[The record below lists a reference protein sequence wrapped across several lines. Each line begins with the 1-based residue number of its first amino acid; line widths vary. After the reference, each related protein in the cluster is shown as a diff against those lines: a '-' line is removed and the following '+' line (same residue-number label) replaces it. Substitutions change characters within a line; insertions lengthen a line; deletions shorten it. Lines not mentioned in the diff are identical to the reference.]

1 MNIVRLEDAGQGLFL
16 VGDDVDGFA
25 VQLFFELVE
34 AGQQRYPCRLGP
46 GGVMKKVLI
55 LGAGAVA
62 RPAVGYLLEK
72 EGVAV
77 VVADQD
83 PAKAEAVVAGHPK
96 GRGVALDA
104 ADTTALDRAVAAAD
118 IVVSLLPFTLH
129 PVVAKMCLA
138 RAKHLVTASYVK
150 EEMQALDRQARDKG
164 LIFLNE
170 VGVDPGLDHMSA
182 MQIID
187 AVRAEGGR
195 IDSFFSYCGGL
206 PALESNNNPLGYKF
220 SWSPEGAMMAAT
232 NDGRYMEHGK
242 IYEVPGGD
250 LFKHYW
256 LKSVPGAGVFEAYV
270 NRDAL
275 PYLKIYGIEDAAG
288 IYRGTLR
295 NVGYCE
301 TWDFIKQLGL
311 LNRKMKFDFDEVT
324 PREVLA
330 NIVNCP
336 GADVRAAVAAYL
348 NIPEHALTLKK
359 LEWLGL
365 LSDRKL
371 PIGTASVFEMFSY
384 TLKHRLVYDEGEMDL
399 LVMHHEFEAIYP
411 GLPRQRIQSTLIDR
425 GDPEGDSSMSRTV
438 GYPVGIAAGLVAED
452 RIDQTGVLRP
462 VSPEIYKPV
471 LAECEGLGIHFKECR
486 SDLDTDE
493 PSCWGD

>member
-1 MNIVRLEDAGQGLFL
+1 
-16 VGDDVDGFA
+16 
-25 VQLFFELVE
+25 
-34 AGQQRYPCRLGP
+34 
-46 GGVMKKVLI
+46 MKQVLI

-62 RPAVGYLLEK
+62 RPAVNYLLGK
-72 EGVAV
+72 EGLAV
-77 VVADQD
+77 VVADQK
-83 PAKAEAVVAGHPK
+83 PGKAEALVAAHPGGRAVV
-96 GRGVALDA
+96 LDA
-104 ADTTALDRAVAAAD
+104 GDTPLLERTIAAAD
-118 IVVSLLPFTLH
+118 IVVSLLPWTLH
-129 PVVAKMCLA
+129 PVIAGLCLA
-138 RAKHLVTASYVK
+138 HSKHMVTASYVK
-150 EEMQALDRQARDKG
+150 EEMQAMAREARDKG

-182 MQIID
+182 MQVID
-187 AVRAEGGR
+187 AVRAEGGK

-220 SWSPEGAMMAAT
+220 SWSPEGAMLAAT
-232 NDGRYMEHGK
+232 NNGRYLEHGK
-242 IYEVPGGD
+242 VYEVPGCD

-256 LKSVPGAGVFEAYV
+256 LKSIPGAGVFEAYV

-275 PYLKIYGIEDAAG
+275 PYLEIYGIKDASG

-295 NVGYCE
+295 NIGYCE

-336 GADVRAAVAAYL
+336 ETNVRAGVAAYL
-348 NIPEHALTLKK
+348 KIPEHSLTLKK

-371 PIGTASVFEMFSY
+371 SIGTASVFEMLSH
-384 TLKHRLVYDEGEMDL
+384 TLKNRLVYNEGEMDL

-411 GLPRQRIQSTLIDR
+411 GLPRQRIQTTLIDR
-425 GDPEGDSSMSRTV
+425 GDPGGDSSMSRTV
-438 GYPVGIAAGLVAED
+438 GYPVGIATSLIAEG
-452 RIDQTGVLRP
+452 RISRTGVLRP
-462 VSPEIYKPV
+462 VSAEIYTPV
-471 LAECEGLGIHFKECR
+471 LAECERLGIHFKERR
-486 SDLDTDE
+486 SELDADE
-493 PSCWGD
+493 VSYWGD

>member
-1 MNIVRLEDAGQGLFL
+1 
-16 VGDDVDGFA
+16 
-25 VQLFFELVE
+25 
-34 AGQQRYPCRLGP
+34 
-46 GGVMKKVLI
+46 MKQVLI

-62 RPAVGYLLEK
+62 RPTVAYLLEK
-72 EGVAV
+72 EGVEV
-77 VVADQD
+77 VVANRT
-83 PAKAEAVVAGHPK
+83 PGKAEALIAGHPN
-96 GRGVALDA
+96 GRAVALDA
-104 ADTTALDRAVAAAD
+104 GDTPKLKRTIAAAD
-118 IVVSLLPFTLH
+118 IVVSLLPWTLH
-129 PVVAKMCLA
+129 PVVAGLCLA
-138 RAKHLVTASYVK
+138 HGKHMVTSSYVK
-150 EEMQALDRQARDKG
+150 EEMQAMDREVRDKG

-220 SWSPEGAMMAAT
+220 SWSPEGAMLAAT
-232 NDGRYMEHGK
+232 NNGRYMEHGK
-242 IYEVPGGD
+242 IFEVPGSD

-275 PYLKIYGIEDAAG
+275 PYLQIYGIEDASG
-288 IYRGTLR
+288 MYRGTLR

-311 LNRKMKFDFDEVT
+311 LNQKMKFDFNEVT

-336 GADVRAAVAAYL
+336 ETDVRKGVAAYL
-348 NIPEHALTLKK
+348 KIPEHALTLKK
-359 LEWLGL
+359 LAWLGL

-371 PIGTASVFEMFSY
+371 PIGTASVFEMLAY
-384 TLKHRLVYDEGEMDL
+384 TLKSRLVYDEGEMDL
-399 LVMHHEFEAIYP
+399 LVMHHEFEAVYP
-411 GLPRQRIQSTLIDR
+411 DQPRQRIQSTLIDH

-438 GYPVGIAAGLVAED
+438 GYPVGISTGLVAEG
-452 RIDQTGVLRP
+452 RIAQTGVLRP
-462 VSPEIYKPV
+462 VSAEIYTPV
-471 LAECEGLGIHFKECR
+471 LAECERLGIHFKERR
-486 SDLDTDE
+486 SDLDANE
-493 PSCWGD
+493 ISYWGD

>member
-1 MNIVRLEDAGQGLFL
+1 MKQVL
-16 VGDDVDGFA
+16 V
-25 VQLFFELVE
+25 
-34 AGQQRYPCRLGP
+34 
-46 GGVMKKVLI
+46 

-72 EGVAV
+72 EGVEV
-77 VVADQD
+77 VVANRN
-83 PAKAEAVVAGHPK
+83 PEKAEALVAGHPG
-96 GRGVALDA
+96 GRAVALDA
-104 ADTTALDRAVAAAD
+104 GDTPMLERAIVAAD
-118 IVVSLLPFTLH
+118 IVVSLLPWTLH
-129 PVVAKMCLA
+129 SVIAELCLA
-138 RAKHLVTASYVK
+138 HGKHMVTASYVK
-150 EEMQALDRQARDKG
+150 EEMQAMDREARDKG

-187 AVRAEGGR
+187 AVHAEGGK

-220 SWSPEGAMMAAT
+220 SWSPEGAMLAAT
-232 NDGRYMEHGK
+232 NEGRYMEHGK
-242 IYEVPGGD
+242 VYEVPGAD

-256 LKSVPGAGVFEAYV
+256 LKSVRGAGVFEAYV
-270 NRDAL
+270 NRDAM
-275 PYLKIYGIEDAAG
+275 PYLKIYGIEDASG
-288 IYRGTLR
+288 MYRGTLR

-330 NIVNCP
+330 NIAHCP
-336 GADVRAAVAAYL
+336 ETNVRAGVAAYL
-348 NIPEHALTLKK
+348 KIPEYALTLKK

-371 PIGTASVFEMFSY
+371 PIGNASVFDMFAY
-384 TLKHRLVYDEGEMDL
+384 TLKSRLVYDPGEMDL
-399 LVMHHEFEAIYP
+399 LVMHHEFEIIYP
-411 GLPRQRIQSTLIDR
+411 NLPRQRIQSTLIDC

-438 GYPVGIAAGLVAED
+438 GYPVGIAAGLIAEG
-452 RIDQTGVLRP
+452 RISRTGVLRP
-462 VSPEIYKPV
+462 VSAEIYTPV
-471 LAECEGLGIHFKECR
+471 LAECERLGIRFKERR
-486 SDLDTDE
+486 SELDTDE
-493 PSCWGD
+493 LSYWGD

>member
-1 MNIVRLEDAGQGLFL
+1 
-16 VGDDVDGFA
+16 
-25 VQLFFELVE
+25 
-34 AGQQRYPCRLGP
+34 
-46 GGVMKKVLI
+46 MKQVLI
-55 LGAGAVA
+55 LGAGSVA

-72 EGVAV
+72 EGVEV

-83 PAKAEAVVAGHPK
+83 PVRAEALVAGRPN
-96 GRGVALDA
+96 GRAVALDA
-104 ADTTALDRAVAAAD
+104 GDARLLARHVAAAD
-118 IVVSLLPFTLH
+118 IVVSLLPWTLH
-129 PVVAKMCLA
+129 PVVAGLCLA
-138 RAKHLVTASYVK
+138 HRKHMVTASYVK
-150 EEMQALDRQARDKG
+150 EEMQAMDREARDKG

-187 AVRAEGGR
+187 AVRADGGR

-220 SWSPEGAMMAAT
+220 SWSPEGAMLAAT

-242 IYEVPGGD
+242 VFEVPGGD

-275 PYLKIYGIEDAAG
+275 PYLQIYGIEDASG

-311 LNRKMKFDFDEVT
+311 LNRKMMFDFDAVT
-324 PREVLA
+324 PREVMA

-336 GADVRAAVAAYL
+336 ETDVRAGVAAYL
-348 NIPEHALTLKK
+348 KIPAHALTLKK

-365 LSDRKL
+365 LSNRKL

-384 TLKHRLVYDEGEMDL
+384 TLKHRLVYEEGEMDL

-411 GLPRQRIQSTLIDR
+411 NLPCQRIQSTLIDR
-425 GDPEGDSSMSRTV
+425 GDPVGDSSMSRTV
-438 GYPVGIAAGLVAED
+438 GYPVGIAASLVAGGKIT
-452 RIDQTGVLRP
+452 RTGVLRP
-462 VSPEIYKPV
+462 VSAEIYAPV
-471 LAECEGLGIHFKECR
+471 LAECERLGIQFEEHR

-493 PSCWGD
+493 RSYWGD

>member
-1 MNIVRLEDAGQGLFL
+1 
-16 VGDDVDGFA
+16 
-25 VQLFFELVE
+25 
-34 AGQQRYPCRLGP
+34 
-46 GGVMKKVLI
+46 MKHVLI

-72 EGVAV
+72 EGVEV
-77 VVADQD
+77 VLADRD
-83 PAKAEAVVAGHPK
+83 PEKAEALVAGHP
-96 GRGVALDA
+96 GG
-104 ADTTALDRAVAAAD
+104 RAVAVDARDAPMLERTIAAAD
-118 IVVSLLPFTLH
+118 IVASLLPWTLH
-129 PVVAKMCLA
+129 PAIAELCLA
-138 RAKHLVTASYVK
+138 HGKHLVTASYVK
-150 EEMQALDRQARDKG
+150 EEMQAMDREAREKG

-187 AVRAEGGR
+187 AVRAEGGK

-220 SWSPEGAMMAAT
+220 SWSPEGAMLAAT

-242 IYEVPGGD
+242 VYEVPGRD

-275 PYLKIYGIEDAAG
+275 PYLEIYGIQGASG

-311 LNRKMKFDFDEVT
+311 LNRKMMFDFDEVT

-336 GADVRAAVAAYL
+336 ETNVRAGVAAYL
-348 NIPEHALTLKK
+348 KIPEHSLTLKK

-371 PIGTASVFEMFSY
+371 RIGTASVFEMLSH
-384 TLKHRLVYDEGEMDL
+384 TLKQRLVYDEGEVDL
-399 LVMHHEFEAIYP
+399 LVMHHEFEVIYP
-411 GLPRQRIQSTLIDR
+411 DLPRQRIQSTLIAL
-425 GDPEGDSSMSRTV
+425 GDPEGDSSMARTV
-438 GYPVGIAAGLVAED
+438 GYPVGIAASLVAEG
-452 RIDQTGVLRP
+452 RIAQTGVLRP
-462 VSPEIYKPV
+462 VSAEIYTPV
-471 LAECEGLGIHFKECR
+471 LTECERLGIHFKERR

-493 PSCWGD
+493 LSYWGD

>member
-1 MNIVRLEDAGQGLFL
+1 
-16 VGDDVDGFA
+16 
-25 VQLFFELVE
+25 
-34 AGQQRYPCRLGP
+34 
-46 GGVMKKVLI
+46 MKKILI

-62 RPAVGYLLEK
+62 RPAVTYLLPK
-72 EGVAV
+72 EGIEVI
-77 VVADQD
+77 VADQD
-83 PAKAEAVVAGHPK
+83 TAKAEALVAGCPR
-96 GRGVALDA
+96 GRSVAFDA
-104 ADTTALDRAVAAAD
+104 GDTTTLDRHIAAAD
-118 IVVSLLPFTLH
+118 IVVSLLPWTLH
-129 PVVAKMCLA
+129 PAIARLCLIHG
-138 RAKHLVTASYVK
+138 KHLVTASYVK
-150 EEMQALDRQARDKG
+150 EEMQAMDREARDKG

-182 MQIID
+182 MQIIN

-220 SWSPEGAMMAAT
+220 SWSPEGAMLAAT
-232 NDGRYMEHGK
+232 NDGRYMEHGEV
-242 IYEVPGGD
+242 YEVPGED

-275 PYLKIYGIEDAAG
+275 PYLKIYGIEDASG
-288 IYRGTLR
+288 MYRGTLR

-336 GADVRAAVAAYL
+336 ETNLRAGVAAHL
-348 NIPEHALTLKK
+348 KIPEHSLTLKK

-371 PIGTASVFEMFSY
+371 KIGTASVFEMFSH
-384 TLKHRLVYDEGEMDL
+384 TLRHRLVYNEGEVDL

-411 GLPRQRIQSTLIDR
+411 GLPRQRIQSTLIDY
-425 GDPEGDSSMSRTV
+425 GDPDGDSSMSRTV
-438 GYPVGIAAGLVAED
+438 GYPVGIAASLIAAGKIS
-452 RIDQTGVLRP
+452 RTGVLLP
-462 VSPEIYKPV
+462 VSAEIYTPV
-471 LAECEGLGIHFKECR
+471 LAECERLGIHFKERR

-493 PSCWGD
+493 LSYWGD

>member
-1 MNIVRLEDAGQGLFL
+1 
-16 VGDDVDGFA
+16 
-25 VQLFFELVE
+25 
-34 AGQQRYPCRLGP
+34 
-46 GGVMKKVLI
+46 MKHVLI

-72 EGVAV
+72 EGVEV
-77 VVADQD
+77 VLADRD
-83 PAKAEAVVAGHPK
+83 PEKAEALVAGHPG
-96 GRGVALDA
+96 GRAVALDA
-104 ADTTALDRAVAAAD
+104 RDAPMLERTIAAAD
-118 IVVSLLPFTLH
+118 IVVSLLPWTLH
-129 PVVAKMCLA
+129 PAIAELCLA
-138 RAKHLVTASYVK
+138 HGKHLVTASYVK
-150 EEMQALDRQARDKG
+150 EEMQAMDREARDKG

-187 AVRAEGGR
+187 AVRAEGGK

-220 SWSPEGAMMAAT
+220 SWSPEGAMLAAT

-242 IYEVPGGD
+242 VYEVPGCD

-275 PYLKIYGIEDAAG
+275 PYLEIYGIKDASG

-311 LNRKMKFDFDEVT
+311 LNRKMMFDFDEVT

-336 GADVRAAVAAYL
+336 ETNVRAGVAAYL
-348 NIPEHALTLKK
+348 KIPEHSLTLKK

-371 PIGTASVFEMFSY
+371 RIGTASVFEMLSH
-384 TLKHRLVYDEGEMDL
+384 TLKQRLVYDEGEVDL
-399 LVMHHEFEAIYP
+399 LVMHHEFEVIYP
-411 GLPRQRIQSTLIDR
+411 DLPRQRIQSTLIDL
-425 GDPEGDSSMSRTV
+425 GDPEGDSSMARTV
-438 GYPVGIAAGLVAED
+438 GYPVGIAASLVAEG
-452 RIDQTGVLRP
+452 RIAQTGVLRP
-462 VSPEIYKPV
+462 VSAEIYTPV
-471 LAECEGLGIHFKECR
+471 LAECERLGIHFKERR

-493 PSCWGD
+493 LSYWGD

>member
-1 MNIVRLEDAGQGLFL
+1 
-16 VGDDVDGFA
+16 
-25 VQLFFELVE
+25 
-34 AGQQRYPCRLGP
+34 
-46 GGVMKKVLI
+46 MKQILI
-55 LGAGAVA
+55 LGAGLVA
-62 RPAVGYLLEK
+62 RPAVRYLLEK
-72 EGVAV
+72 NGLQV
-77 VVADQD
+77 VLADQKVD
-83 PAKAEAVVAGHPK
+83 KAEAIIAGHGNGK
-96 GRGVALDA
+96 
-104 ADTTALDRAVAAAD
+104 AVRMDVKDGTLLARQVSTAD
-118 IVVSLLPFTLH
+118 IVVSLLPWTLH
-129 PVVAKMCLA
+129 PVIARLCLTHG
-138 RAKHLVTASYVK
+138 KHLVTASYVQDK
-150 EEMQALDRQARDKG
+150 MQAFDTPAREKG

-187 AVRAEGGR
+187 KVKLDGGR

-220 SWSPEGAMMAAT
+220 SWSPEGAMLAAT

-242 IYEVPGGD
+242 IIEVPGEE

-275 PYLKIYGIEDAAG
+275 PYLNIYGIEDAAG

-295 NVGYCE
+295 NIGYCE

-311 LNRKMKFDFDEVT
+311 LNQKMKFDFDEVS

-336 GADVRAAVAAYL
+336 VKDLRKSVCAYL
-348 NIPEHALTLKK
+348 NIPEHSLTLKK

-371 PIGTASVFEMFSY
+371 KIGTASVFEMFAH
-384 TLKHRLVYDEGEMDL
+384 TLKNRLVYDEGEMDL

-411 GLPRQRIQSTLIDR
+411 DMPRQRIQSTLIDCGIR
-425 GDPEGDSSMSRTV
+425 GEDSSMSRTV
-438 GYPVGIAAGLVAED
+438 GYPVGIAASLLVQEK
-452 RIDQTGVLRP
+452 ITMTGVLRP
-462 VSPEIYKPV
+462 VHPQIYEPI
-471 LAECEGLGIHFKECR
+471 LAECWRMGICFKERR
-486 SDLDTDE
+486 SDLDADE
-493 PSCWGD
+493 RSYWGD

>member
-1 MNIVRLEDAGQGLFL
+1 
-16 VGDDVDGFA
+16 
-25 VQLFFELVE
+25 
-34 AGQQRYPCRLGP
+34 
-46 GGVMKKVLI
+46 MKQVLI

-62 RPAVGYLLEK
+62 RPAVNYLLGK
-72 EGVAV
+72 EGLAV
-77 VVADQD
+77 VVADQK
-83 PAKAEAVVAGHPK
+83 PGKAEALVAGHPG
-96 GRGVALDA
+96 GRAVTLDA
-104 ADTTALDRAVAAAD
+104 GDIPVLERTIAAAD
-118 IVVSLLPFTLH
+118 IVVSLLPWTLH
-129 PVVAKMCLA
+129 PVIAELCLA
-138 RAKHLVTASYVK
+138 HSKHMVTASYVK
-150 EEMQALDRQARDKG
+150 EEMQAMDREARDKG

-187 AVRAEGGR
+187 AVRAEGGK

-220 SWSPEGAMMAAT
+220 SWSPEGAMLAAT

-242 IYEVPGGD
+242 VYEVPGSD

-256 LKSVPGAGVFEAYV
+256 LKSVPGGGVFEAYV

-275 PYLKIYGIEDAAG
+275 PYLEIYGIEDASG
-288 IYRGTLR
+288 MYRGTLR
-295 NVGYCE
+295 NIGYCE

-336 GADVRAAVAAYL
+336 ETNIRAGVAAYL
-348 NIPEHALTLKK
+348 KIPEHSLTLKK

-371 PIGTASVFEMFSY
+371 RIGTASVFEMFSH
-384 TLKHRLVYDEGEMDL
+384 TLKHRLIYDEGEMDL

-411 GLPRQRIQSTLIDR
+411 DLPRQRIQSTLIDL

-438 GYPVGIAAGLVAED
+438 GYPVGIAASLVAEG
-452 RIDQTGVLRP
+452 RIAQTGVLRP
-462 VSPEIYKPV
+462 VSAEIYKQV
-471 LAECEGLGIHFKECR
+471 LAECERLGIHFKERR

-493 PSCWGD
+493 LSYWGD